1 MGDSQ
6 VYPSEP
12 PADLLT
18 TAREWIWRHSSQPNG
33 DPWDSDPDHLDL
45 AARNL
50 LKDLSQWLID
60 TEWLIDTDTKPRISR
75 TSAEPGRPAPISAP
89 SR

>member
-1 MGDSQ
+1 MRD
-6 VYPSEP
+6 PDTHPTRP

-60 TEWLIDTDTKPRISR
+60 TDTKPTISRIS
-75 TSAEPGRPAPISAP
+75 AELGRPASISAP
-89 SR
+89 SRYTSS